1 MFLGAETK
9 SGRVADKP
17 LVSRTLVC
25 KFGMANK
32 VLYICYALRVRH
44 ISKLINKMK
53 KTLLVIMAVL
63 CGLTVMAQDDTVI
76 KARRPKYVAL
86 GYVMQ
91 QDVTLASGEVIKPD
105 FGAMLNRGRTFY
117 LHKKPIANFL
127 NIGIDATW
135 IDVNYAMYK
144 NNHAETTLHQAEL
157 ALQVGPSLTFTPVKR
172 LQVHLY
178 GRYAPTFA
186 MRYDSEVFGGNYVTM
201 FVAGGNLSF
210 GFFGVGAE
218 YRMGKNMNY
227 KAFTLDKL
235 GDIVGNL
242 GDIVGDGENQ
252 YSEALAVRSSDSMT
266 ECTTMDANPF
276 FGKKNVLEGLRVY
289 VTFRF

>member
-1 MFLGAETK
+1 
-9 SGRVADKP
+9 
-17 LVSRTLVC
+17 
-25 KFGMANK
+25 
-32 VLYICYALRVRH
+32 
-44 ISKLINKMK
+44 MK

-63 CGLTVMAQDDTVI
+63 CGLTAMAQDGTGI
-76 KARRPKYVAL
+76 KVRRPKYVTL
-86 GYVMQ
+86 GYVLQ

-105 FGAMLNRGRTFY
+105 FGAMINRGRTFY

-144 NNHAETTLHQAEL
+144 KSLTDMTLHQAEL
-157 ALQVGPSLTFTPVKR
+157 AMQVGPSLTFTPVKR

-186 MRYDSEVFGGNYVTM
+186 MRFDGEQFGGNYATM

-218 YRMGKNMNY
+218 YRMGNNMKY
-227 KAFTLDKL
+227 KAFDFSKVTDMI
-235 GDIVGNL
+235 GGIVGGL
-242 GDIVGDGENQ
+242 EGEDLP
-252 YSEALAVRSSDSMT
+252 SEALVVRSGDSMT

-276 FGKKNVLEGLRVY
+276 FGKKNALKGLRVY

>member
-1 MFLGAETK
+1 
-9 SGRVADKP
+9 
-17 LVSRTLVC
+17 
-25 KFGMANK
+25 
-32 VLYICYALRVRH
+32 
-44 ISKLINKMK
+44 MK

-63 CGLTVMAQDDTVI
+63 CGLTAMAQSENAI
-76 KARRPKYVAL
+76 KVRRPKYTTL
-86 GYVMQ
+86 GYVLQ
-91 QDVTLASGEVIKPD
+91 QNVTLASGEVIKPE
-105 FGAMLNRGRTFY
+105 FGAMINRGRTFY

-144 NNHAETTLHQAEL
+144 PTTITDATLHQAEL
-157 ALQVGPSLTFTPVKR
+157 AMQVGPSLTFTPVKR

-186 MRYDSEVFGGNYVTM
+186 MRYDSDQFGGNYASI

-218 YRMGKNMNY
+218 YRWGNNMTY
-227 KAFTLDKL
+227 KAFDFSKVTDMI
-235 GDIVGNL
+235 GGIVGGL
-242 GDIVGDGENQ
+242 EGEDMPAEAFVTRASTIDSSEGDG
-252 YSEALAVRSSDSMT
+252 
-266 ECTTMDANPF
+266 PF
-276 FGKKNVLEGLRVY
+276 FGTKNALKGLRVY

>member
-1 MFLGAETK
+1 
-9 SGRVADKP
+9 
-17 LVSRTLVC
+17 
-25 KFGMANK
+25 
-32 VLYICYALRVRH
+32 
-44 ISKLINKMK
+44 MK

-63 CGLTVMAQDDTVI
+63 CGLTAMAQDGTGI
-76 KARRPKYVAL
+76 KVRRPKYVTL
-86 GYVMQ
+86 GYVLQ
-91 QDVTLASGEVIKPD
+91 QDVTLASGEVIKPE

-117 LHKKPIANFL
+117 LHKKPIAKFL

-135 IDVNYAMYK
+135 IDLNYAMYK
-144 NNHAETTLHQAEL
+144 PTALTDATLHQAEL
-157 ALQVGPSLTFTPVKR
+157 AMQVGPSLTFTPVKR

-186 MRYDSEVFGGNYVTM
+186 MRYDSEVFGGNYATM

-227 KAFTLDKL
+227 KAFDFSKVTDMI
-235 GDIVGNL
+235 GGIVGGL
-242 GDIVGDGENQ
+242 EGEDQ
-252 YSEALAVRSSDSMT
+252 PAEAFVTRTGTTDTTT
-266 ECTTMDANPF
+266 EETSPF
-276 FGKKNVLEGLRVY
+276 FGKKNALEGLRVY

>member
-1 MFLGAETK
+1 
-9 SGRVADKP
+9 
-17 LVSRTLVC
+17 
-25 KFGMANK
+25 
-32 VLYICYALRVRH
+32 
-44 ISKLINKMK
+44 
-53 KTLLVIMAVL
+53 MAVL
-63 CGLTVMAQDDTVI
+63 CGLTAMAQDDTGI

-135 IDVNYAMYK
+135 IDLNYAMYK
-144 NNHAETTLHQAEL
+144 PTALTDATLHQAEL
-157 ALQVGPSLTFTPVKR
+157 AMQVGPSLTFTPVKR

-186 MRYDSEVFGGNYVTM
+186 MRYDSEVFGGNYATM

-210 GFFGVGAE
+210 GFFGIGAE

-242 GDIVGDGENQ
+242 GDIVGGSDKEDLPA
-252 YSEALAVRSSDSMT
+252 EAFVPRIGMT
-266 ECTTMDANPF
+266 DNTTEESNPF